1 MKRLAILIAALCVS
15 CIMAVAQI
23 SWGQW
28 TCWGQQPDST
38 YINPVLPSDY
48 SDLDCIRVGDDFYA
62 ISSTMQF
69 SPGMTVLHSTDLVNW
84 EVVGNAVTDLTQI
97 TPELDWRR
105 MNRYGRGVWA
115 GSIRYHNNRFYVFFG
130 TPDEGYFVTSAPS
143 L

>member
-69 SPGMTVLHSTDLVNW
+69 SPGMTVLHSTDLVN
-84 EVVGNAVTDLTQI
+84 
-97 TPELDWRR
+97 
-105 MNRYGRGVWA
+105 
-115 GSIRYHNNRFYVFFG
+115 
-130 TPDEGYFVTSAPS
+130 
-143 L
+143 